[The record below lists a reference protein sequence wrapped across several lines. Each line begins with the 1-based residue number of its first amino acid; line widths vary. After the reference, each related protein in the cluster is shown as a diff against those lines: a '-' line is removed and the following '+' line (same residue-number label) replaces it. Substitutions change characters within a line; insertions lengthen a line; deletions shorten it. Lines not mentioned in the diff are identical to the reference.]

1 MATMTKRLIQP
12 MGDASHGITLP
23 MGWINYNKLKPGDM
37 VELTEENNIISIRIP
52 TMKGAK

>member
-1 MATMTKRLIQP
+1 MTKRLIQP